1 MYIWTLDI
9 EITKPK
15 RWENEFLT
23 IHLIICYVLHQMDS
37 AQDM

>member
-9 EITKPK
+9 ETTKLK

-23 IHLIICYVLHQMDS
+23 IHLIIYVLHQMDS
-37 AQDM
+37 AQDI